1 MSIAISRPMTK
12 RGGPNL
18 IWVLLAVMIALIVAA
33 PALAQAAPAA
43 PVPGVADAQIAY
55 TGKGDVARAS
65 RQGWLSRFFAV
76 VSPF

>member
-1 MSIAISRPMTK
+1 MTLALSSPKTK

-43 PVPGVADAQIAY
+43 PVPQDGAPGGVQRED
-55 TGKGDVARAS
+55 
-65 RQGWLSRFFAV
+65 LSR
-76 VSPF
+76 S